1 MPIDDSAHPFAPAPP
16 VLLVAPNISEQMG
29 GEAIK
34 ALQIYLELQRQGVDV
49 TQITHARVRREIE
62 AKYPQI
68 KAVYLEDSGVQRF
81 LWASRIFRPLLYV
94 SFMRAATKRAAALAK
109 GRPGA
114 VVHVTSPVSP
124 VQPHFGAGGAPLVLG
139 PLNGNIFYPPAFRA
153 REDATDRLRRLVHRP
168 LQFLH
173 KTFFPGN
180 RRADRILV
188 SGGERSFESLRMAG
202 CSDERL
208 VASIDSGINEHLAD
222 APPIRHAGENFR
234 FVHNSRLVDHKGADL
249 AIRALPKTRHPIT
262 LDVIGRGPKTDEWK
276 ALVEHLGL
284 ADRVRFIPWVK
295 DHAEMLAMLRGYRG
309 FVFPSLAEA
318 NGIVVQEAMTMG
330 LPVVCLD
337 WGGPGLLVTPETGI
351 AIEPKGEDFVTTEIA
366 KAMDALGENPEMANR
381 LAAAARE
388 RADAEGFAWPAIIRR
403 WVEMYR
409 RVAAESA
416 DGEALAK

>member
-1 MPIDDSAHPFAPAPP
+1 MTDLKPTNRPAPA
-16 VLLVAPNISEQMG
+16 VFLVAPNISEQMG

-34 ALQIYLELQRQGVDV
+34 ALQIYLELHRQGVEV
-49 TQITHARVRREIE
+49 HQITHARVRKEIE
-62 AKYPQI
+62 GKYPQI
-68 KAVYLEDSGVQRF
+68 KAHYLEDSGLQRF
-81 LWASRIFRPLLYV
+81 LWASRIFRPLLYI
-94 SFMRAATKRAAALAK
+94 SFMRSATQKAAELAK
-109 GRPGA
+109 GRSGA

-124 VQPHFGAGGAPLVLG
+124 VQPHFGVKGSPLVLG

-173 KTFFPGN
+173 KTLFPGN

-188 SGGERSFESLRMAG
+188 SGGDRSFASLRLAG
-202 CSDERL
+202 CSDDRL
-208 VASIDSGINEHLAD
+208 VASIDSGVNEDLGT
-222 APPIRHAGENFR
+222 APLIHHEGQNFR

-249 AIRALPKTRHPIT
+249 AIKALAKTKHPAT

-276 ALVEHLGL
+276 ALVKALNLG
-284 ADRVRFIPWVK
+284 DRVTFIPWVK

-351 AIEPKGEDFVTTEIA
+351 AIEPRGENFVTTELA
-366 KAMDALGENPEMANR
+366 KAMDALGEQPDLANR
-381 LAAAARE
+381 FAIAARE
-388 RADAEGFAWPAIIRR
+388 RADAEGFAWPDIIKR
-403 WVEMYR
+403 WVVMYR
-409 RVAAESA
+409 SL
-416 DGEALAK
+416 GTQPK